1 MQEARCP
8 ECNAPIGG
16 SGHRLNANNTRAT
29 EFEAIAR
36 RQGSLDGAFDWTR
49 DA

>member
-16 SGHRLNANNTRAT
+16 QSHRLNTRNTRAQ
-29 EFEAIAR
+29 EFEDIAR
-36 RQGSLDGAFDWTR
+36 QQGSLDGVFDWTR